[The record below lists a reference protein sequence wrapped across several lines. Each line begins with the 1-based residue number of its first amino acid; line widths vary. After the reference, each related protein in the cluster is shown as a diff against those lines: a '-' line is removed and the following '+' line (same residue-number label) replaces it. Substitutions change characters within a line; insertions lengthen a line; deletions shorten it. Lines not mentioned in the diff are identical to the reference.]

1 MDIFTGTE
9 KIKEFVYNGNNSLL
23 RIGDTL
29 ELSAG
34 QLSVLFSM
42 NEINNIQEYIEKTK
56 IMGTAVGL
64 HYNPHENHFRNNSRT
79 SGRS

>member
-42 NEINNIQEYIEKTK
+42 NEINNNE
-56 IMGTAVGL
+56 
-64 HYNPHENHFRNNSRT
+64 
-79 SGRS
+79 